1 MRRVLCREYFLKKEV
16 NKQWLPNYIKSSLF
30 CSDWSVIMVGYYSF
44 MKPTLMA
51 SAGQREIPLG
61 ICVYDR
67 KLDNLFHVLAHVHL
81 SLRWWQNIFTET
93 SSSLKIRKDIRL
105 GIQIVLK
112 ICF

>member
-1 MRRVLCREYFLKKEV
+1 
-16 NKQWLPNYIKSSLF
+16 
-30 CSDWSVIMVGYYSF
+30 MVGYYSF
-44 MKPTLMA
+44 MKPTFMD

-67 KLDNLFHVLAHVHL
+67 KLEHLFHALAHVHL
-81 SLRWWQNIFTET
+81 SLRCWQNIFTEM

-112 ICF
+112 ICFQCFTLS